1 VRTLVR
7 LLVRLFPPSFRAHFG
22 AAIVEHAALD
32 CERDLSRGRLAAFL
46 SFLVT
51 ALDIG
56 RSAFAERLRPSW
68 PGVPL
73 EKEGTSM
80 SSSFN
85 LDGWGAELRHALRT
99 LRRTPGFLATVVGT
113 LALAIGTIASVF
125 TVLDRVVIS
134 PLPYGHPE
142 RLVFVAAE
150 APGSEMTGEFGVAGE
165 FYLQYKE
172 VSRRLEDVAI
182 YSTFTNSLRVG
193 DRVERVRMAA
203 VTNSL
208 YSTLGAL
215 PALGRLPVAAD
226 EDRVAVISDALW
238 RSWFGADPSVIG
250 RSYDMAGTSHTIV
263 GVMRPEFQFPND
275 GALLWIVAQVRAE
288 GLTPGRFGWNL
299 VGRMAPGT
307 DREAVAAELTAL
319 ARGLP
324 ERFGGTPGYARLIER
339 HRAVVR
345 PLLDEMLGPAA
356 RSLWILFA
364 ATAIVLLIA
373 CVNVANLF
381 MVRVEARHRD
391 LAVRRAIG
399 ASRAQLVRLQ
409 MAEAL
414 VAALLAGALAVGLA
428 GLSLPV
434 LLRAAPAGIPRLAEV
449 TLSGRTLLFTLL
461 AALVSGLLCGG
472 AAAWR
477 GASPNLARLRE
488 GGRGSTR
495 RRRFGRDGLVA
506 AQTAMALVLLIG
518 AGLLMRSFLAL
529 RSVDPGYDTRDVF
542 TFQFA
547 PEQPA
552 LKDGP
557 SWARFHLAFLD
568 RLAALPGVTS
578 VGIVENVPLDEGTHG
593 DRFRSEDMPEGPDA
607 GRPLTWTFAAGDYFR
622 TMSIEVLDGRPFE
635 TADHLSAH
643 GKVVISRSAARLLF
657 PGQRAVGRRLQ
668 QQGQAAW
675 HTVVG
680 VVEDVMQYGFRDKP
694 QALVYY
700 PLVGPTP
707 TSWSITTPAYVIKTA
722 RAEAIAP
729 EVRTLI
735 REVAPEAP
743 MYRVYTMAEL
753 AARSMVALSFTL
765 LTLGVVSALALFL
778 GALGLYGVLSV
789 VVAERTREIGV
800 RMALGATAAAVR
812 RMVVAQGARVVALGV
827 AIGLLTALAATRALS
842 GLLFGVAAFDA
853 PTFAA
858 MASLMLAIGGLAA
871 YVPARR
877 ASRVDPCES
886 LRSD

>member
-1 VRTLVR
+1 VRTLLR
-7 LLVRLFPPSFRAHFG
+7 LLVRLFPPSFRSRFG
-22 AAIVEHAALD
+22 AAIVEHAAHD
-32 CERDLSRGRLAAFL
+32 CERDRARGRGAVLR
-46 SFLVT
+46 SFLLT
-51 ALDIG
+51 AFDIG
-56 RSAFAERLRPSW
+56 RSAFSERLHPSW
-68 PGVPL
+68 AGVPL
-73 EKEGTSM
+73 EKEGTAVRST
-80 SSSFN
+80 FN

-99 LRRTPGFLATVVGT
+99 LKRTPAFTATVVGT
-113 LALAIGTIASVF
+113 LALAIGTIAAVF

-134 PLPYGHPE
+134 PLPYAHPE
-142 RLVFVAAE
+142 RLVFIAAQ
-150 APGSEMTGEFGVAGE
+150 APGSEMKGEFGVAAE

-172 VSRRLEDVAI
+172 TSRLLEDAAI
-182 YSTFTNSLRVG
+182 YATFTNSVRVG

-208 YSTLGAL
+208 YSTLGAQ

-226 EDRVAVISDALW
+226 EDRVVVISDALW
-238 RSWFGADPSVIG
+238 RSWFGADPAVLGRNYDIG
-250 RSYDMAGTSHTIV
+250 GASRTIV

-275 GALLWIVAQVRAE
+275 GSLLWVVAQVRAE
-288 GLTPGRFGWNL
+288 GLRPGRFGYNV

-307 DREAVAAELTAL
+307 DREAVAAELTTL
-319 ARGLP
+319 ARRLP
-324 ERFGGTPGYARLIER
+324 ERFGGSPGYARLIAQ

-345 PLLDEMLGPAA
+345 PLLDEMLGSAA

-364 ATAIVLLIA
+364 AAAIVLLIA

-414 VAALLAGALAVGLA
+414 VAALLGGALAVLLA
-428 GLSLPV
+428 GLTLPV
-434 LLRAAPAGIPRLAEV
+434 LLRAAPTGIPRLAQV
-449 TLSGRTLLFTLL
+449 SLSGRTLLFTLL
-461 AALVSGLLCGG
+461 AALVSGILCGG
-472 AAAWR
+472 VAALR

-518 AGLLMRSFLAL
+518 AGLLMRSFVAL

-557 SWARFHLAFLD
+557 SWAQFHLHFLD

-578 VGIVENVPLDEGTHG
+578 VGIVENVPLDEGTRN

-607 GRPLTWTFAAGDYFR
+607 GRPLDWTFAAGDYFKA
-622 TMSIEVLDGRPFE
+622 MAIDLVDGRPFE
-635 TADHLSAH
+635 TADHVSVH
-643 GKVVISRSAARLLF
+643 GNVVISRTAAAQLF

-668 QQGQAAW
+668 QQGQATW

-694 QALVYY
+694 QALVYF

-707 TSWSITTPAYVIKTA
+707 TSWAITTPAYVIKTA
-722 RAEAIAP
+722 RADTIAP
-729 EVRTLI
+729 EVRALI

-743 MYRVYTMAEL
+743 MYRAYTMAGL

-765 LTLGVVSALALFL
+765 ITLGVVSGLALFL

-800 RMALGATAAAVR
+800 RMALGATAAPVR

-827 AIGLLTALAATRALS
+827 AIGLLTAFGATRALS
-842 GLLFGVAAFDA
+842 GLLFGVAAFDG

-858 MASLMLAIGGLAA
+858 MASLMLVIGGLAA
-871 YVPARR
+871 YLPARR